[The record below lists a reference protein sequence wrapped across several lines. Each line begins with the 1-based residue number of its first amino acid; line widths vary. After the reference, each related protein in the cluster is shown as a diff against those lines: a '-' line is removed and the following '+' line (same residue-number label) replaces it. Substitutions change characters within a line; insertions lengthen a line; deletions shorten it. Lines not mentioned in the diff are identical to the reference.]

1 MRGWL
6 KLTIGLGVLTG
17 LLVGADRVAV
27 GVAEDEAADQLV
39 SSGRLNTR
47 PHVSIDGFPF
57 LTQALSG
64 EFDGVHLSADG
75 VQVSDGRQQVSVHAF
90 KAGLSGVSVGD
101 SYRSATVRTAT
112 GSGLISYPDA
122 AKLVQGADRLDL
134 SYGGPGKV
142 KASVAGISI
151 GEGKVHSEGNTVV
164 ADGFQLT
171 GMAAALNGKVKDLLS
186 PRSFTLSRLPAGLSL
201 AGVTPEPEGLLLDF
215 RGSDVRLIG

>member
-6 KLTIGLGVLTG
+6 KLTIGLGVLAG

-39 SSGRLNTR
+39 SSGRLSSR
-47 PHVSIDGFPF
+47 PSVSIDGFPF
-57 LTQALSG
+57 LTQAISG
-64 EFDGVHLSADG
+64 EFDGVRLSAGD
-75 VQVSDGRQQVSVHAF
+75 VQVSDGRQQVAVHSF
-90 KAGLSGVSVGD
+90 KADLSGVTVGG
-101 SYRSATVRTAT
+101 SYRSATVRSAK

-122 AKLVQGADRLDL
+122 AKLVQGADRLVF

-142 KASVAGISI
+142 KASLAGISI
-151 GEGKVHSEGNTVV
+151 GEGKVHSEGNTVI

-171 GMAAALNGKVKDLLS
+171 GMAAALNGRVKDLLA
-186 PRSFTLSRLPAGLSL
+186 PRSFTLSNLPAGLGL
-201 AGVTPEPEGLLLDF
+201 AGVTPEPDGLLLDF